1 MWGIPDGILE
11 GKNSMK
17 KLDKK
22 TTEKLTV
29 VKSGV
34 DKAGLAVTAVS
45 AILAVTVG
53 FFGSNNEKS
62 EEDNTPKK
70 HWWNRKKE
78 ENKNEN

>member
-1 MWGIPDGILE
+1 
-11 GKNSMK
+11 MK
-17 KLDKK
+17 KLNKN
-22 TTEKLTV
+22 TTEKITA

-62 EEDNTPKK
+62 EEEKPPKK

-78 ENKNEN
+78 EEKNEN

>member
-1 MWGIPDGILE
+1 
-11 GKNSMK
+11 MK

-53 FFGSNNEKS
+53 FFGSDKEKS
-62 EEDNTPKK
+62 KEDNTPPKK
-70 HWWNRKKE
+70 HWWNKKIKE
-78 ENKNEN
+78 EKTNEN